1 MPLITSFFRLPWRRR
16 RARQSRMAI
25 QLAAI
30 AVILLVVLPLFVI
43 YKPPV
48 VVINQLQRRF
58 PQVLFHIRT
67 TRKVVALTID
77 DAPTEYT
84 GQILDVLREN
94 NVTAT
99 FFTIGGQATEREAVL
114 EDILRAG
121 SELGN
126 HAMHDEPSI
135 NVPTPRLQEEIRQVD
150 TMINKAYA
158 SVGQERVLQY
168 FRPGSGIFSDR
179 ILEVA
184 KDAGYRTILGSIFPH
199 DPFIPYWRV
208 NAWHILS
215 SLRPGAVIICHDR
228 RAWTVPM
235 LKKILP
241 EIKKRGYEVVS
252 VSGLLLD
259 KRNET

>member
-1 MPLITSFFRLPWRRR
+1 
-16 RARQSRMAI
+16 MAI
-25 QLAAI
+25 QAAAI
-30 AVILLVVLPLFVI
+30 AVVLLVVLPLYII

-48 VVINQLQRRF
+48 FFINQLQRHS
-58 PQVLFHIRT
+58 PSVLFHVPT

-77 DAPTEYT
+77 DSPSDYT
-84 GQILDVLREN
+84 NSILAILKAN
-94 NVTAT
+94 NATAT
-99 FFTIGGQATEREAVL
+99 FFVIGGQVSGREL
-114 EDILRAG
+114 ILKDILLAG

-126 HAMHDEPSI
+126 HGMHDEPSL
-135 NVPTPRLQEEIRQVD
+135 NVPTPRLREEIDEVD
-150 TMINKAYA
+150 SMINHAYET
-158 SVGQERVLQY
+158 SGQNRTMHL

-179 ILEVA
+179 VLDVA

-228 RAWTVPM
+228 RSWTVPM
-235 LKKILP
+235 LKKVLP
-241 EIKKRGYEVVS
+241 EMKKRGYDVVS

-259 KRNET
+259 PQNET